1 LTGASRSLLDF
12 VDAPV
17 VVGDPDG
24 RAVYVNAAFE
34 RAFGTSAE
42 KATGVLL
49 ASLFDG
55 GAREAVLQAVAG
67 VCGGDGTVRFRL
79 REEGHGF
86 AALAS
91 PIVAEADRVGVVIL
105 LTEELADDERLL
117 AFPRVMQ
124 EPLDELSRCLTE
136 LAEGAN
142 SRAYRRHAEDG
153 LRAVGRI
160 RKQTEEL
167 SAVIQG
173 GASAKR

>member
-1 LTGASRSLLDF
+1 MSGASRSLLDF

-34 RAFGTSAE
+34 KDFETSVAD
-42 KATGVLL
+42 ATGEPL

-55 GAREAVLQAVAG
+55 GAREAVLRAVAG
-67 VCGGDGTVRFRL
+67 VCGGGGTVRFRL
-79 REEGHGF
+79 REEGRGY

-105 LTEELADDERLL
+105 LTDELSDDERLL
-117 AFPRVMQ
+117 AFPREIQ

-136 LAEGAN
+136 LAEGAG
-142 SRAYRRHAEDG
+142 SRALRRHAEDG

-160 RKQTEEL
+160 RKQTEWL
-167 SAVIQG
+167 AGVVQG